1 MRLHIWGAH
10 SEYKKSTCKKKDD
23 KITQLWQ
30 SYANAQLRP
39 YELVKELAII
49 CDHHISADIQS
60 SVIV

>member
-30 SYANAQLRP
+30 SYANARLKP
-39 YELVKELAII
+39 YELAMI
-49 CDHHISADIQS
+49 CDPHIPADIQS